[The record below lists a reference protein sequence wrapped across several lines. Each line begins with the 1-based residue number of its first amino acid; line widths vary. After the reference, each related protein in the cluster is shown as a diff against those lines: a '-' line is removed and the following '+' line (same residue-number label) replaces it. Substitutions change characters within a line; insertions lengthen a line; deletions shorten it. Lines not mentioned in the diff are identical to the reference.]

1 MSTWYE
7 QAIFYHMYPL
17 GMTGAPKTNI
27 QTEVTDRFKELD
39 QWIPHIHSL
48 GCNAIYIGPL
58 FESSS
63 HGYDT
68 KDYKLVDRRLG
79 TNESFRKFTKL
90 CHENGI
96 KVVVDGV
103 FNHTGREFFAFKD
116 IQEKKWDSPYKDWY
130 KGVNFGW
137 QSPLGDPFGYEAWQ
151 GHFELPC
158 LNLYNPQ
165 VKDYL
170 FDVIRFWVNE
180 FDIDGIRLDC
190 ANILDFNFMKE
201 MRAKTAS
208 MKPDFWLMGEVIHG
222 DYSRWVNGE
231 TLHSV
236 TNYALHKAL
245 YSGHNDHNYFEIAHT
260 VKYLQNMGNLDLY
273 NFVDNHDV
281 ERIYTKLSNKAHFAP
296 VHVLL
301 YTLPGVPSIYYGSEF
316 GIEGKKEKFSDDS
329 LRPALDIKD
338 YADAVQKN
346 PCTAL
351 IAALGK
357 IRQHTPALSYGSYVE
372 LQLTNRQFAFA
383 RDLDGIRVIVTVNN
397 DDNAADMSLPAGNC
411 AEYIGT
417 LTGRKVPVQD
427 GRINVT
433 VAANSGEIWVPAG
446 EMPEYIP
453 VKTETADIEKVQEET
468 EETTSTQTESP
479 AQKTITATE
488 ETAAAKAEDIQ
499 PEKTADTSAISAEN
513 SFPENTE
520 AAAEKEKTVI
530 VDMNKSPE
538 DMTVDELQQAI
549 LAKMAGN
556 GLVTDQMKKTVYD
569 NIWHDSLVNWLKS
582 FH

>member
-17 GMTGAPKTNI
+17 GMTRAPKTNI

-68 KDYKLVDRRLG
+68 RDYKLVDRRLG
-79 TNESFRKFTKL
+79 TNESFREFTKL

-222 DYSRWVNGE
+222 DYGRWVNPE
-231 TLHSV
+231 MLHSV
-236 TNYALHKAL
+236 TNYELHKSI
-245 YSGHNDHNYFEIAHT
+245 YSGFNDHNFFEIAHN
-260 VKYLQNMGNLDLY
+260 VRRLEAIGRQLY
-273 NFVDNHDV
+273 TFLDNHD
-281 ERIYTKLSNKAHFAP
+281 EDRIASKLKVKEHLYPVYTCLM
-296 VHVLL
+296 
-301 YTLPGVPSIYYGSEF
+301 TLPGIPSIYYGGEWAT
-316 GIEGKKEKFSDDS
+316 EGRRTSTCDDD
-329 LRPALDIKD
+329 LRPCILA
-338 YADAVQKN
+338 QKIPELN
-346 PCTAL
+346 CKLTDF
-351 IAALGK
+351 ISKLGK
-357 IRQHTPALSYGSYVE
+357 IHQENEELHTGKYQE
-372 LQLTNRQFAFA
+372 LLLTNRQYAYA
-383 RDLDGIRVIVTVNN
+383 RWGNNSLIITALNN
-397 DDNAADMSLPAGNC
+397 DDNEAILN
-411 AEYIGT
+411 
-417 LTGRKVPVQD
+417 
-427 GRINVT
+427 
-433 VAANSGEIWVPAG
+433 
-446 EMPEYIP
+446 IP
-453 VKTETADIEKVQEET
+453 VPIQAREAVDLLNRDD
-468 EETTSTQTESP
+468 TTS
-479 AQKTITATE
+479 
-488 ETAAAKAEDIQ
+488 
-499 PEKTADTSAISAEN
+499 N
-513 SFPENTE
+513 ENTVLSIQNGRLE
-520 AAAEKEKTVI
+520 IKLK
-530 VDMNKSPE
+530 
-538 DMTVDELQQAI
+538 
-549 LAKMAGN
+549 GN
-556 GLVTDQMKKTVYD
+556 WGAV
-569 NIWHDSLVNWLKS
+569 LKIKGEN
-582 FH
+582 

>member
-17 GMTGAPKTNI
+17 GITGAPKTNV

-39 QWIPHIHSL
+39 QWIPHIRSL

-68 KDYKLVDRRLG
+68 RDYKLVDRRLG
-79 TNESFRKFTKL
+79 TNDDFREFTKL

-222 DYSRWVNGE
+222 DYGRWVNPE
-231 TLHSV
+231 MLHSV
-236 TNYALHKAL
+236 TNYELHKSI
-245 YSGHNDHNYFEIAHT
+245 YSGFNDHNFFEIAHN
-260 VKYLQNMGNLDLY
+260 VRRLEAIGRQLY
-273 NFVDNHDV
+273 TFLDNHD
-281 ERIYTKLSNKAHFAP
+281 EDRIASKLKVKEHLYPVYTCLM
-296 VHVLL
+296 
-301 YTLPGVPSIYYGSEF
+301 TLPGIPSIYYGGEWAT
-316 GIEGKKEKFSDDS
+316 EGRRTSTCDDD
-329 LRPALDIKD
+329 LRPCILA
-338 YADAVQKN
+338 QKIPELN
-346 PCTAL
+346 CKLTDF
-351 IAALGK
+351 ISKLGK
-357 IRQHTPALSYGSYVE
+357 IHQENEELHTGKYQE
-372 LQLTNRQFAFA
+372 LLLTNRQYAYVRWGNNSLIITA
-383 RDLDGIRVIVTVNN
+383 LNN
-397 DDNAADMSLPAGNC
+397 DDNEAILN
-411 AEYIGT
+411 
-417 LTGRKVPVQD
+417 
-427 GRINVT
+427 
-433 VAANSGEIWVPAG
+433 
-446 EMPEYIP
+446 IP
-453 VKTETADIEKVQEET
+453 VPIQAREAVDLLNRDD
-468 EETTSTQTESP
+468 TTS
-479 AQKTITATE
+479 
-488 ETAAAKAEDIQ
+488 
-499 PEKTADTSAISAEN
+499 N
-513 SFPENTE
+513 ENTVLSIQNGRLE
-520 AAAEKEKTVI
+520 IKLK
-530 VDMNKSPE
+530 
-538 DMTVDELQQAI
+538 
-549 LAKMAGN
+549 GN
-556 GLVTDQMKKTVYD
+556 WGAV
-569 NIWHDSLVNWLKS
+569 LKIKGEN
-582 FH
+582 

>member
-68 KDYKLVDRRLG
+68 RDYKLVDRRLG
-79 TNESFRKFTKL
+79 TNESFREFTKL

-103 FNHTGREFFAFKD
+103 FNHTGRKFFAFKD

-222 DYSRWVNGE
+222 DYGRWVNPE
-231 TLHSV
+231 MLHSV
-236 TNYALHKAL
+236 TNYELHKSI
-245 YSGHNDHNYFEIAHT
+245 YSGFNDHNFFEIAHN
-260 VKYLQNMGNLDLY
+260 VRRLEAIGRQLY
-273 NFVDNHDV
+273 TFLDNHD
-281 ERIYTKLSNKAHFAP
+281 EDRIASKLKVKEHLYPVYTCLM
-296 VHVLL
+296 
-301 YTLPGVPSIYYGSEF
+301 TLPGIPSIYYGGEWAT
-316 GIEGKKEKFSDDS
+316 EGRRTSTCDDD
-329 LRPALDIKD
+329 LRPCILA
-338 YADAVQKN
+338 QKIPELN
-346 PCTAL
+346 CKLTDF
-351 IAALGK
+351 ISKLGK
-357 IRQHTPALSYGSYVE
+357 IHQENEELHTGKYQE
-372 LQLTNRQFAFA
+372 LLLTNRQYAYA
-383 RDLDGIRVIVTVNN
+383 RWGNNSLIITALNN
-397 DDNAADMSLPAGNC
+397 DDNEAILN
-411 AEYIGT
+411 
-417 LTGRKVPVQD
+417 
-427 GRINVT
+427 
-433 VAANSGEIWVPAG
+433 
-446 EMPEYIP
+446 IP
-453 VKTETADIEKVQEET
+453 VPIQAREAVDLLNRDDTTSN
-468 EETTSTQTESP
+468 ETTVLS
-479 AQKTITATE
+479 
-488 ETAAAKAEDIQ
+488 IQ
-499 PEKTADTSAISAEN
+499 NGRLEIKLKGNWGAVLKIKGEN
-513 SFPENTE
+513 
-520 AAAEKEKTVI
+520 
-530 VDMNKSPE
+530 
-538 DMTVDELQQAI
+538 
-549 LAKMAGN
+549 
-556 GLVTDQMKKTVYD
+556 
-569 NIWHDSLVNWLKS
+569 
-582 FH
+582 

>member
-17 GMTGAPKTNI
+17 GMTGAPKTKI

-68 KDYKLVDRRLG
+68 RDYKLVDRRLG
-79 TNESFRKFTKL
+79 TNESFREFTKL

-222 DYSRWVNGE
+222 DYGRWVNPE
-231 TLHSV
+231 MLYSV
-236 TNYALHKAL
+236 TNYELHKSI
-245 YSGHNDHNYFEIAHT
+245 YSGFNDHNFFEIAHN
-260 VKYLQNMGNLDLY
+260 VRRLEAIGRQLY
-273 NFVDNHDV
+273 TFLDNHD
-281 ERIYTKLSNKAHFAP
+281 EDRIASKLKVKEHLYPVYTCLM
-296 VHVLL
+296 
-301 YTLPGVPSIYYGSEF
+301 TLPGIPSIYYGGEWAT
-316 GIEGKKEKFSDDS
+316 EGRRTSTCDDD
-329 LRPALDIKD
+329 LRPCILA
-338 YADAVQKN
+338 QKIPELN
-346 PCTAL
+346 CKLTDF
-351 IAALGK
+351 ISKLGK
-357 IRQHTPALSYGSYVE
+357 IHQENEELHTGKYQE
-372 LQLTNRQFAFA
+372 LLLTNRQYAYA
-383 RDLDGIRVIVTVNN
+383 RWGNNSLIITALNN
-397 DDNAADMSLPAGNC
+397 DDNEAILN
-411 AEYIGT
+411 
-417 LTGRKVPVQD
+417 
-427 GRINVT
+427 
-433 VAANSGEIWVPAG
+433 
-446 EMPEYIP
+446 IP
-453 VKTETADIEKVQEET
+453 VPIQAREAVDLLNRDD
-468 EETTSTQTESP
+468 TTS
-479 AQKTITATE
+479 
-488 ETAAAKAEDIQ
+488 
-499 PEKTADTSAISAEN
+499 N
-513 SFPENTE
+513 ENTVLPIQNGRLE
-520 AAAEKEKTVI
+520 IKLK
-530 VDMNKSPE
+530 
-538 DMTVDELQQAI
+538 
-549 LAKMAGN
+549 GN
-556 GLVTDQMKKTVYD
+556 RGAV
-569 NIWHDSLVNWLKS
+569 LKIKGEN
-582 FH
+582 

>member
-68 KDYKLVDRRLG
+68 RDYKLVDRRLG
-79 TNESFRKFTKL
+79 TNESFREFTKL

-103 FNHTGREFFAFKD
+103 FNHTGRKFFAFKD

-222 DYSRWVNGE
+222 DYGRWVNPE
-231 TLHSV
+231 MLHSV
-236 TNYALHKAL
+236 TNYELHKSI
-245 YSGHNDHNYFEIAHT
+245 YSGFNDHNFFEIAHN
-260 VKYLQNMGNLDLY
+260 VRRLEAIGRQLY
-273 NFVDNHDV
+273 TFLDNHD
-281 ERIYTKLSNKAHFAP
+281 EDRIASKLKVKEHLYPVYTCLM
-296 VHVLL
+296 
-301 YTLPGVPSIYYGSEF
+301 TLPGIPSIYYGGEWAT
-316 GIEGKKEKFSDDS
+316 EGRRTSTCDDD
-329 LRPALDIKD
+329 LRPCILA
-338 YADAVQKN
+338 QKIPELN
-346 PCTAL
+346 CKLTDF
-351 IAALGK
+351 ISKLGK
-357 IRQHTPALSYGSYVE
+357 IHQENEELHTGKYQE
-372 LQLTNRQFAFA
+372 LLLTNRQYAYA
-383 RDLDGIRVIVTVNN
+383 RWGNNSLIITALNN
-397 DDNAADMSLPAGNC
+397 DDNEAILN
-411 AEYIGT
+411 
-417 LTGRKVPVQD
+417 
-427 GRINVT
+427 
-433 VAANSGEIWVPAG
+433 
-446 EMPEYIP
+446 IP
-453 VKTETADIEKVQEET
+453 VPIQAREAVDLLNRDDTTSN
-468 EETTSTQTESP
+468 ETTVLS
-479 AQKTITATE
+479 
-488 ETAAAKAEDIQ
+488 IQ
-499 PEKTADTSAISAEN
+499 NGRLEIKLKGN
-513 SFPENTE
+513 WG
-520 AAAEKEKTVI
+520 
-530 VDMNKSPE
+530 
-538 DMTVDELQQAI
+538 AI
-549 LAKMAGN
+549 LKIKGEN
-556 GLVTDQMKKTVYD
+556 
-569 NIWHDSLVNWLKS
+569 
-582 FH
+582 